1 MSSCSFR
8 SGEPPVVRLL
18 GNKDTVNKMRD
29 LRMKA
34 EDYEVV
40 KVIGRGAFG
49 EVQLV
54 RHKSSR
60 RVYAMKLLSKFE
72 MIKRSDSAFFW
83 EERDIMAFAN
93 SPWVV
98 QLFYAFQ
105 DDRYLYMVM
114 EYMPGGDL
122 VNLMSNYDVP
132 EKWAR
137 FYTAEVVLA
146 LDAIHSM
153 GFIHRDVKPDNMLL
167 DKAGHLKLAD
177 FGTCMKMNKEGMVR
191 CDTAVGTPDYISP
204 EVLKSQGGDGYY
216 GRECDWWSVGVFL
229 YEMLV
234 GDTPFYADSL
244 VGTYSK
250 IMNHKNSLTFPDD
263 NDISKEAKNL
273 ICAFLTD
280 REVRLGRNGV
290 EEIKRHL
297 FFKNDQWAWE
307 TLRDTV
313 APVVPDLSSDIDTSN
328 FDDLEEDKGEEET
341 FPIPK
346 AFVGNQ
352 LPFVGFTY
360 YSNRRYLAASAEN
373 SNDNRTGPTV
383 DKSVLE
389 NMQKMIYELEEQLH
403 NEMQLKDEMEQK
415 CRSSNIKLDKI
426 MKELDEEGNQRKN
439 LETTVSQIEKE
450 KMVLQHKINEYQ
462 RKFEQEN
469 ERRRNVENEVSTL
482 KDQMEDLKKI
492 SQHSQISSEKI
503 TQLQKQLEEANDLL
517 RTESDTAARLRKG
530 NTEMSKSLSQLESL
544 NRELQ
549 ERCRVLESTKLQV
562 EKDYYQLQAALESER
577 RDKSHGSEMI
587 GELQVRITTLQE
599 EVKNVKNNLER
610 VEAERKQVQDML
622 NHSEKEK
629 NNLEIDLNYKLKS
642 LQDRLEQEV
651 NEHKVTKARL
661 TDKHQSI
668 EEARSVAMCEMEK
681 KVKEERAAREKAENR
696 IVQAEKQ
703 CSMLDFDLKQSQQ
716 KLEHLLE
723 QKERLEDEVKN
734 LTFKLEQE
742 TNKRIMA
749 QNELKAQAFE
759 ADNLKGSEKQLK
771 QEINTL
777 LEAKRLLEFESAQ
790 LTKQYRGNECQMR
803 ELQDQLEAEQY
814 FSTLYKTQVKEL
826 KEEIDEKNKE
836 TQRKM
841 QELQNEKETLTTQL
855 DLAET
860 KAESERL
867 ARALLE
873 EQYFELSQE
882 SKKAASRHRQE
893 LTDMDSIIRRLEETN
908 NTLTKDVDLI
918 TKEKTE
924 INEKF
929 KKQEE
934 EGPGQARE
942 VGPWESHEFSKAKCK
957 VLHLGWGNLQNQY
970 RLRDEGI
977 KNSPAE
983 KGLEV
988 LVGEELD
995 MSHQCVLTTWEDS
1008 HVLDC
1013 IVGSIRRSVV
1023 SRLGEVIL
1031 PLSSILVG
1039 PHLESCIQLWGHP
1052 QRKDVDLLE
1061 RVHRRATKII
1071 RGMEHLSY
1079 YKMKKEEEINNIR
1092 MHYEKSI
1099 NNERTLK
1106 TQAVNKLAEIMNRKD
1121 FKIDRKKA
1129 NMQDLRKKE
1138 KENRKLQLELNQE
1151 KEKFNQMVVKY
1162 QKELNEMQAQLA
1174 EESTYRNELQ
1184 MQLDSKESDIEQL
1197 RRKIMDLQ
1205 QGMDS
1210 TSVASLPTDET
1221 DGNLSESRLE
1231 GWLSVP
1237 NKGNIKRHGWK
1248 KQYVV
1253 VSSKKI
1259 LFYNDEKDKDQS
1271 NPSMVLDIDK
1281 LFHVRPVTQGDVYR
1295 AETEE
1300 IPKIFQILYANEGE
1314 CRKDLEVEPVQPA
1327 EKTNFL
1333 NHKGHEFIPTL
1344 YHFPANCEA
1353 CAKPLWHVFKPPAAL
1368 ECRRCHVKCHRDHLD
1383 KKEELIAP
1391 CKVSY
1396 DVTSA
1401 RDMLL
1406 LASCQDE
1413 QKKWVTHLVKKIPKT
1428 PPSTFVRASP
1438 RTMSTRSS
1446 ANQSFRKV
1454 VKNTSGK
1461 TSIAELALDDG
1472 VLPCKQ
1478 ALPILSNGYRL
1489 QHVLEDISVHFIRGL
1504 THLSLQLVESSLPP
1518 VNAEICSFSFPLQ
1531 ASIFLLKAIGMGM
1544 TLLMMGS
1551 ADALPEEP
1559 IARPVFVEDMTE
1571 EQLASAMELP
1581 CGLTNLGNTCYM
1593 NATVQCIRSVP
1604 EVKEALKRYG
1614 GALRASGEMAS
1625 AQYITAALRDLFDSM
1640 DKTSSSIPPIILLQ
1654 FLHMAFPQFAE
1665 KGDQGQYL
1673 QQDAN
1678 ECWVQMMR
1686 VLQQKLEGIESDTV
1700 MERLQEEITKLSPT
1714 LQRNALYIKSS
1725 KISRLP
1731 AYLTIQMVRF
1741 FYKEK
1746 ESVNAKVLKDVK
1758 FPLML
1763 DVYELCTPDLQEK
1776 MVSYRSKFKDLE
1788 DKKVNQQPKNSS
1800 KSDGAQK
1807 EVKYEPFSFPDDIG
1821 SNNCGYYDLQAVLT
1835 HQGRS
1840 SSSGHYVSWVKR
1852 KQDEWI
1858 KFDDDKVSIVTP
1870 EDILRLSGGGDWHI
1884 AYVLLYGPR
1893 RIEVVEDEAEQ

>member
-1 MSSCSFR
+1 MSTGESFESR
-8 SGEPPVVRLL
+8 FEKIDGTLKDPKSEVNVDCLL
-18 GNKDTVNKMRD
+18 DGLDALVYDLDFPALRKNKNIDNFLNRYKDTVNKMRD

-263 NDISKEAKNL
+263 NEISKEAKNL

-297 FFKNDQWAWE
+297 FFKDDQWAWE

-328 FDDLEEDKGEEET
+328 FDDIDEDKGEEET

-360 YSNRRYLAASAEN
+360 YSNRRYLSVSAEN
-373 SNDNRTGPTV
+373 SNDNRTGSSM
-383 DKSVLE
+383 DKSVME
-389 NMQKMIYELEEQLH
+389 NMQKMIYDLEEQLH

-415 CRSSNIKLDKI
+415 CRSSNITLDKI

-439 LETTVSQIEKE
+439 LELTVSQIEKE
-450 KMVLQHKINEYQ
+450 KMALQHKINDYQ
-462 RKFEQEN
+462 RKIEQES
-469 ERRRNVENEVSTL
+469 EKRRNVENEVSTL

-492 SQHSQISSEKI
+492 SQHSQITNEKI

-517 RTESDTAARLRKG
+517 RTESETAVRLRKG
-530 NTEMSKSLSQLESL
+530 NTEMSKSLSQVESL

-549 ERCRVLESTKLQV
+549 ERCRVLESAKLQV

-577 RDKSHGSEMI
+577 RDRSHGSEMI

-599 EVKNVKNNLER
+599 ELKNLKNNLER
-610 VEAERKQVQDML
+610 VEAERKQAQDRL

-668 EEARSVAMCEMEK
+668 EEAKSVAMCEMEK

-716 KLEHLLE
+716 KLEHLLQ

-734 LTFKLEQE
+734 LSLQLEQE

-777 LEAKRLLEFESAQ
+777 LEAKRLLEVELAQ
-790 LTKQYRGNECQMR
+790 LAKQYRGNEGQMR

-860 KAESERL
+860 KAESEQL

-893 LTDMDSIIRRLEETN
+893 MTDKDSIIRRLEETN
-908 NTLTKDVDLI
+908 STLTKDVDLI
-918 TKEKTE
+918 TKENSE
-924 INEKF
+924 ISEKM

-934 EGPGQARE
+934 E
-942 VGPWESHEFSKAKCK
+942 
-957 VLHLGWGNLQNQY
+957 
-970 RLRDEGI
+970 
-977 KNSPAE
+977 
-983 KGLEV
+983 
-988 LVGEELD
+988 
-995 MSHQCVLTTWEDS
+995 
-1008 HVLDC
+1008 
-1013 IVGSIRRSVV
+1013 
-1023 SRLGEVIL
+1023 
-1031 PLSSILVG
+1031 
-1039 PHLESCIQLWGHP
+1039 
-1052 QRKDVDLLE
+1052 
-1061 RVHRRATKII
+1061 
-1071 RGMEHLSY
+1071 
-1079 YKMKKEEEINNIR
+1079 YKLKKEEEINNIR
-1092 MHYEKSI
+1092 MQYEKSI

-1129 NMQDLRKKE
+1129 SMQDLRKKD

-1197 RRKIMDLQ
+1197 RRKILDLQ

-1210 TSVASLPTDET
+1210 TSVSSLQPDEI
-1221 DGNLSESRLE
+1221 DGNLPESRLE
-1231 GWLSVP
+1231 GWLSIP

-1314 CRKDLEVEPVQPA
+1314 CRKDVEVESVQPA

-1333 NHKGHEFIPTL
+1333 NHKGHEFIPTI

-1413 QKKWVTHLVKKIPKT
+1413 QKKWVTHLVKKIPKN

-1446 ANQSFRKV
+1446 ANQSFRKA

-1461 TSIAELALDDG
+1461 TS
-1472 VLPCKQ
+1472 
-1478 ALPILSNGYRL
+1478 
-1489 QHVLEDISVHFIRGL
+1489 
-1504 THLSLQLVESSLPP
+1504 
-1518 VNAEICSFSFPLQ
+1518 
-1531 ASIFLLKAIGMGM
+1531 
-1544 TLLMMGS
+1544 
-1551 ADALPEEP
+1551 
-1559 IARPVFVEDMTE
+1559 
-1571 EQLASAMELP
+1571 
-1581 CGLTNLGNTCYM
+1581 
-1593 NATVQCIRSVP
+1593 
-1604 EVKEALKRYG
+1604 
-1614 GALRASGEMAS
+1614 
-1625 AQYITAALRDLFDSM
+1625 
-1640 DKTSSSIPPIILLQ
+1640 
-1654 FLHMAFPQFAE
+1654 
-1665 KGDQGQYL
+1665 
-1673 QQDAN
+1673 
-1678 ECWVQMMR
+1678 
-1686 VLQQKLEGIESDTV
+1686 
-1700 MERLQEEITKLSPT
+1700 
-1714 LQRNALYIKSS
+1714 
-1725 KISRLP
+1725 
-1731 AYLTIQMVRF
+1731 
-1741 FYKEK
+1741 
-1746 ESVNAKVLKDVK
+1746 
-1758 FPLML
+1758 
-1763 DVYELCTPDLQEK
+1763 
-1776 MVSYRSKFKDLE
+1776 
-1788 DKKVNQQPKNSS
+1788 
-1800 KSDGAQK
+1800 
-1807 EVKYEPFSFPDDIG
+1807 
-1821 SNNCGYYDLQAVLT
+1821 
-1835 HQGRS
+1835 
-1840 SSSGHYVSWVKR
+1840 
-1852 KQDEWI
+1852 
-1858 KFDDDKVSIVTP
+1858 
-1870 EDILRLSGGGDWHI
+1870 
-1884 AYVLLYGPR
+1884 
-1893 RIEVVEDEAEQ
+1893 

>member
-1 MSSCSFR
+1 MSTGESFESR
-8 SGEPPVVRLL
+8 FEKIDVTLKDPKSEVNVDCLL
-18 GNKDTVNKMRD
+18 DGLDALVYDLDFPALRKNKNIDNFLNRYKDTVNKMRD

-263 NDISKEAKNL
+263 NEISKEAKNL
-273 ICAFLTD
+273 ICGFLTD

-360 YSNRRYLAASAEN
+360 YSNRRYLAVSAEN
-373 SNDNRTGPTV
+373 SNDNRTGSSV

-439 LETTVSQIEKE
+439 LESTVSQIEKE
-450 KMVLQHKINEYQ
+450 KMVLQHKINDYQ
-462 RKFEQEN
+462 RKIEQEN
-469 ERRRNVENEVSTL
+469 EKRRNVENEVSTL

-492 SQHSQISSEKI
+492 SQHSQITNEKI

-530 NTEMSKSLSQLESL
+530 NTEMSKSLSQVESL

-577 RDKSHGSEMI
+577 RDRSHGSEMI

-599 EVKNVKNNLER
+599 EVKHIKNNLER
-610 VEAERKQVQDML
+610 VEAERKQAQDML

-734 LTFKLEQE
+734 LTLQLEQE

-777 LEAKRLLEFESAQ
+777 LEAKRLLEFELAQ
-790 LTKQYRGNECQMR
+790 LAKQYRGNEGQMR

-826 KEEIDEKNKE
+826 KEEIEEKNKE

-893 LTDMDSIIRRLEETN
+893 MTDKDSIIRRLEETN

-918 TKEKTE
+918 TKENSE
-924 INEKF
+924 ISEKI

-934 EGPGQARE
+934 
-942 VGPWESHEFSKAKCK
+942 
-957 VLHLGWGNLQNQY
+957 
-970 RLRDEGI
+970 D
-977 KNSPAE
+977 
-983 KGLEV
+983 
-988 LVGEELD
+988 
-995 MSHQCVLTTWEDS
+995 
-1008 HVLDC
+1008 
-1013 IVGSIRRSVV
+1013 
-1023 SRLGEVIL
+1023 
-1031 PLSSILVG
+1031 
-1039 PHLESCIQLWGHP
+1039 
-1052 QRKDVDLLE
+1052 
-1061 RVHRRATKII
+1061 
-1071 RGMEHLSY
+1071 

-1099 NNERTLK
+1099 NTERTLK

-1162 QKELNEMQAQLA
+1162 QKEVNEMQAQLA

-1197 RRKIMDLQ
+1197 RRKILDLQ

-1210 TSVASLPTDET
+1210 TSVASLQPDEI

-1231 GWLSVP
+1231 GWLSIP

-1461 TSIAELALDDG
+1461 TS
-1472 VLPCKQ
+1472 
-1478 ALPILSNGYRL
+1478 
-1489 QHVLEDISVHFIRGL
+1489 
-1504 THLSLQLVESSLPP
+1504 
-1518 VNAEICSFSFPLQ
+1518 
-1531 ASIFLLKAIGMGM
+1531 
-1544 TLLMMGS
+1544 
-1551 ADALPEEP
+1551 
-1559 IARPVFVEDMTE
+1559 
-1571 EQLASAMELP
+1571 
-1581 CGLTNLGNTCYM
+1581 
-1593 NATVQCIRSVP
+1593 
-1604 EVKEALKRYG
+1604 
-1614 GALRASGEMAS
+1614 
-1625 AQYITAALRDLFDSM
+1625 
-1640 DKTSSSIPPIILLQ
+1640 
-1654 FLHMAFPQFAE
+1654 
-1665 KGDQGQYL
+1665 
-1673 QQDAN
+1673 
-1678 ECWVQMMR
+1678 
-1686 VLQQKLEGIESDTV
+1686 
-1700 MERLQEEITKLSPT
+1700 
-1714 LQRNALYIKSS
+1714 
-1725 KISRLP
+1725 
-1731 AYLTIQMVRF
+1731 
-1741 FYKEK
+1741 
-1746 ESVNAKVLKDVK
+1746 
-1758 FPLML
+1758 
-1763 DVYELCTPDLQEK
+1763 
-1776 MVSYRSKFKDLE
+1776 
-1788 DKKVNQQPKNSS
+1788 
-1800 KSDGAQK
+1800 
-1807 EVKYEPFSFPDDIG
+1807 
-1821 SNNCGYYDLQAVLT
+1821 
-1835 HQGRS
+1835 
-1840 SSSGHYVSWVKR
+1840 
-1852 KQDEWI
+1852 
-1858 KFDDDKVSIVTP
+1858 
-1870 EDILRLSGGGDWHI
+1870 
-1884 AYVLLYGPR
+1884 
-1893 RIEVVEDEAEQ
+1893 

>member
-1 MSSCSFR
+1 GTF
-8 SGEPPVVRLL
+8 
-18 GNKDTVNKMRD
+18 N
-29 LRMKA
+29 
-34 EDYEVV
+34 
-40 KVIGRGAFG
+40 
-49 EVQLV
+49 
-54 RHKSSR
+54 
-60 RVYAMKLLSKFE
+60 
-72 MIKRSDSAFFW
+72 
-83 EERDIMAFAN
+83 
-93 SPWVV
+93 
-98 QLFYAFQ
+98 
-105 DDRYLYMVM
+105 DRYLYMVM

-263 NDISKEAKNL
+263 NEISKEAKNL

-360 YSNRRYLAASAEN
+360 YSNRRYVSVSAEN
-373 SNDNRTGPTV
+373 SNDNRTGSSV
-383 DKSVLE
+383 DKSLE

-439 LETTVSQIEKE
+439 LESTLSQIEKE
-450 KMVLQHKINEYQ
+450 KMVLQHKINDYQ
-462 RKFEQEN
+462 RKIEQEN
-469 ERRRNVENEVSTL
+469 EKRRNVENEVSTL

-492 SQHSQISSEKI
+492 SQHSQITNEKI

-530 NTEMSKSLSQLESL
+530 NTEMSKSLSQVESL

-577 RDKSHGSEMI
+577 RDRSHGSEMI

-610 VEAERKQVQDML
+610 VEAERKQAQDML

-734 LTFKLEQE
+734 LALQLEQE

-777 LEAKRLLEFESAQ
+777 LEAKRLLEFELAQ
-790 LTKQYRGNECQMR
+790 LAKQYRGNEGQMR

-893 LTDMDSIIRRLEETN
+893 MTDKDSIIRR
-908 NTLTKDVDLI
+908 
-918 TKEKTE
+918 
-924 INEKF
+924 
-929 KKQEE
+929 
-934 EGPGQARE
+934 
-942 VGPWESHEFSKAKCK
+942 
-957 VLHLGWGNLQNQY
+957 
-970 RLRDEGI
+970 
-977 KNSPAE
+977 
-983 KGLEV
+983 
-988 LVGEELD
+988 
-995 MSHQCVLTTWEDS
+995 
-1008 HVLDC
+1008 
-1013 IVGSIRRSVV
+1013 
-1023 SRLGEVIL
+1023 
-1031 PLSSILVG
+1031 
-1039 PHLESCIQLWGHP
+1039 
-1052 QRKDVDLLE
+1052 
-1061 RVHRRATKII
+1061 
-1071 RGMEHLSY
+1071 
-1079 YKMKKEEEINNIR
+1079 
-1092 MHYEKSI
+1092 
-1099 NNERTLK
+1099 
-1106 TQAVNKLAEIMNRKD
+1106 AVNKLAEIMNRKD

-1162 QKELNEMQAQLA
+1162 QKEVNEMQAQLA

-1197 RRKIMDLQ
+1197 RRKILDLQ

-1210 TSVASLPTDET
+1210 TSVASLQPDET

-1231 GWLSVP
+1231 GWLSIP

-1461 TSIAELALDDG
+1461 T
-1472 VLPCKQ
+1472 
-1478 ALPILSNGYRL
+1478 R
-1489 QHVLEDISVHFIRGL
+1489 
-1504 THLSLQLVESSLPP
+1504 
-1518 VNAEICSFSFPLQ
+1518 
-1531 ASIFLLKAIGMGM
+1531 
-1544 TLLMMGS
+1544 
-1551 ADALPEEP
+1551 
-1559 IARPVFVEDMTE
+1559 
-1571 EQLASAMELP
+1571 
-1581 CGLTNLGNTCYM
+1581 
-1593 NATVQCIRSVP
+1593 
-1604 EVKEALKRYG
+1604 
-1614 GALRASGEMAS
+1614 
-1625 AQYITAALRDLFDSM
+1625 
-1640 DKTSSSIPPIILLQ
+1640 
-1654 FLHMAFPQFAE
+1654 
-1665 KGDQGQYL
+1665 
-1673 QQDAN
+1673 
-1678 ECWVQMMR
+1678 
-1686 VLQQKLEGIESDTV
+1686 
-1700 MERLQEEITKLSPT
+1700 
-1714 LQRNALYIKSS
+1714 
-1725 KISRLP
+1725 
-1731 AYLTIQMVRF
+1731 
-1741 FYKEK
+1741 
-1746 ESVNAKVLKDVK
+1746 
-1758 FPLML
+1758 
-1763 DVYELCTPDLQEK
+1763 
-1776 MVSYRSKFKDLE
+1776 
-1788 DKKVNQQPKNSS
+1788 
-1800 KSDGAQK
+1800 
-1807 EVKYEPFSFPDDIG
+1807 
-1821 SNNCGYYDLQAVLT
+1821 
-1835 HQGRS
+1835 
-1840 SSSGHYVSWVKR
+1840 
-1852 KQDEWI
+1852 
-1858 KFDDDKVSIVTP
+1858 
-1870 EDILRLSGGGDWHI
+1870 
-1884 AYVLLYGPR
+1884 
-1893 RIEVVEDEAEQ
+1893 

>member
-1 MSSCSFR
+1 MSTGESFESR
-8 SGEPPVVRLL
+8 FDKIDVTLKDPKSEVNVDCLL
-18 GNKDTVNKMRD
+18 DGLDALVYDLDFPALRKNKNIDNFLNRYKDTVNKMRD

-492 SQHSQISSEKI
+492 SQHSQISNEKI

-599 EVKNVKNNLER
+599 EVKNIKNNLER

-716 KLEHLLE
+716 KLEHLLQ

-759 ADNLKGSEKQLK
+759 ADNLKSSEKQLK

-918 TKEKTE
+918 TKENTE

-934 EGPGQARE
+934 
-942 VGPWESHEFSKAKCK
+942 
-957 VLHLGWGNLQNQY
+957 
-970 RLRDEGI
+970 D
-977 KNSPAE
+977 
-983 KGLEV
+983 
-988 LVGEELD
+988 
-995 MSHQCVLTTWEDS
+995 
-1008 HVLDC
+1008 
-1013 IVGSIRRSVV
+1013 
-1023 SRLGEVIL
+1023 
-1031 PLSSILVG
+1031 
-1039 PHLESCIQLWGHP
+1039 
-1052 QRKDVDLLE
+1052 
-1061 RVHRRATKII
+1061 
-1071 RGMEHLSY
+1071 

-1099 NNERTLK
+1099 SNERTLK

-1197 RRKIMDLQ
+1197 RRKIVDLQ

-1221 DGNLSESRLE
+1221 DGNISESRLE

-1461 TSIAELALDDG
+1461 TRQYS
-1472 VLPCKQ
+1472 
-1478 ALPILSNGYRL
+1478 R
-1489 QHVLEDISVHFIRGL
+1489 
-1504 THLSLQLVESSLPP
+1504 
-1518 VNAEICSFSFPLQ
+1518 
-1531 ASIFLLKAIGMGM
+1531 
-1544 TLLMMGS
+1544 
-1551 ADALPEEP
+1551 
-1559 IARPVFVEDMTE
+1559 
-1571 EQLASAMELP
+1571 
-1581 CGLTNLGNTCYM
+1581 TC
-1593 NATVQCIRSVP
+1593 
-1604 EVKEALKRYG
+1604 
-1614 GALRASGEMAS
+1614 
-1625 AQYITAALRDLFDSM
+1625 
-1640 DKTSSSIPPIILLQ
+1640 
-1654 FLHMAFPQFAE
+1654 
-1665 KGDQGQYL
+1665 
-1673 QQDAN
+1673 
-1678 ECWVQMMR
+1678 
-1686 VLQQKLEGIESDTV
+1686 
-1700 MERLQEEITKLSPT
+1700 
-1714 LQRNALYIKSS
+1714 
-1725 KISRLP
+1725 
-1731 AYLTIQMVRF
+1731 
-1741 FYKEK
+1741 
-1746 ESVNAKVLKDVK
+1746 
-1758 FPLML
+1758 
-1763 DVYELCTPDLQEK
+1763 
-1776 MVSYRSKFKDLE
+1776 
-1788 DKKVNQQPKNSS
+1788 
-1800 KSDGAQK
+1800 
-1807 EVKYEPFSFPDDIG
+1807 
-1821 SNNCGYYDLQAVLT
+1821 
-1835 HQGRS
+1835 
-1840 SSSGHYVSWVKR
+1840 
-1852 KQDEWI
+1852 
-1858 KFDDDKVSIVTP
+1858 
-1870 EDILRLSGGGDWHI
+1870 
-1884 AYVLLYGPR
+1884 PR
-1893 RIEVVEDEAEQ
+1893 

>member
-1 MSSCSFR
+1 MST
-8 SGEPPVVRLL
+8 GETFESRFEKIDVTLKDPKSEVNVDCLL
-18 GNKDTVNKMRD
+18 DGLDALVYDLDFPALRKNKNIDNFLNRYKDTVNKMRD

-360 YSNRRYLAASAEN
+360 YSNRRYLAVSAEN
-373 SNDNRTGPTV
+373 SNDNRTGSTV

-439 LETTVSQIEKE
+439 LESTVSQIEKE
-450 KMVLQHKINEYQ
+450 KMVLQHKINDYQ
-462 RKFEQEN
+462 RKIEQEN
-469 ERRRNVENEVSTL
+469 EKRRNVENEVSTL

-492 SQHSQISSEKI
+492 SQHSQMTNEKI

-530 NTEMSKSLSQLESL
+530 NTEMSKSLSQVESL

-577 RDKSHGSEMI
+577 RDRSHGSEMI

-599 EVKNVKNNLER
+599 EVKHVKNNLER
-610 VEAERKQVQDML
+610 VEAERKQAQDML

-681 KVKEERAAREKAENR
+681 KVKEERAAREKAENQ

-734 LTFKLEQE
+734 LTLQLEQE

-777 LEAKRLLEFESAQ
+777 LEAKRLLEFELAQ
-790 LTKQYRGNECQMR
+790 LAKQYRGNEGQMR

-826 KEEIDEKNKE
+826 KEEIDDKNKE

-893 LTDMDSIIRRLEETN
+893 MTDKDSIIRRLEETN
-908 NTLTKDVDLI
+908 STLTKDVDLI
-918 TKEKTE
+918 TKENSE
-924 INEKF
+924 IGEKI

-934 EGPGQARE
+934 E
-942 VGPWESHEFSKAKCK
+942 
-957 VLHLGWGNLQNQY
+957 
-970 RLRDEGI
+970 
-977 KNSPAE
+977 
-983 KGLEV
+983 
-988 LVGEELD
+988 
-995 MSHQCVLTTWEDS
+995 
-1008 HVLDC
+1008 
-1013 IVGSIRRSVV
+1013 
-1023 SRLGEVIL
+1023 
-1031 PLSSILVG
+1031 
-1039 PHLESCIQLWGHP
+1039 
-1052 QRKDVDLLE
+1052 
-1061 RVHRRATKII
+1061 
-1071 RGMEHLSY
+1071 

-1099 NNERTLK
+1099 NTERTLK

-1197 RRKIMDLQ
+1197 RRKILDLQ

-1210 TSVASLPTDET
+1210 TSVASLQPDET

-1314 CRKDLEVEPVQPA
+1314 CRKDLEVEPVQPT

-1428 PPSTFVRASP
+1428 PPSSFVRASP

-1461 TSIAELALDDG
+1461 TS
-1472 VLPCKQ
+1472 
-1478 ALPILSNGYRL
+1478 
-1489 QHVLEDISVHFIRGL
+1489 
-1504 THLSLQLVESSLPP
+1504 
-1518 VNAEICSFSFPLQ
+1518 
-1531 ASIFLLKAIGMGM
+1531 
-1544 TLLMMGS
+1544 
-1551 ADALPEEP
+1551 
-1559 IARPVFVEDMTE
+1559 
-1571 EQLASAMELP
+1571 
-1581 CGLTNLGNTCYM
+1581 
-1593 NATVQCIRSVP
+1593 
-1604 EVKEALKRYG
+1604 
-1614 GALRASGEMAS
+1614 
-1625 AQYITAALRDLFDSM
+1625 
-1640 DKTSSSIPPIILLQ
+1640 
-1654 FLHMAFPQFAE
+1654 
-1665 KGDQGQYL
+1665 
-1673 QQDAN
+1673 
-1678 ECWVQMMR
+1678 
-1686 VLQQKLEGIESDTV
+1686 
-1700 MERLQEEITKLSPT
+1700 
-1714 LQRNALYIKSS
+1714 
-1725 KISRLP
+1725 
-1731 AYLTIQMVRF
+1731 
-1741 FYKEK
+1741 
-1746 ESVNAKVLKDVK
+1746 
-1758 FPLML
+1758 
-1763 DVYELCTPDLQEK
+1763 
-1776 MVSYRSKFKDLE
+1776 
-1788 DKKVNQQPKNSS
+1788 
-1800 KSDGAQK
+1800 
-1807 EVKYEPFSFPDDIG
+1807 
-1821 SNNCGYYDLQAVLT
+1821 
-1835 HQGRS
+1835 
-1840 SSSGHYVSWVKR
+1840 
-1852 KQDEWI
+1852 
-1858 KFDDDKVSIVTP
+1858 
-1870 EDILRLSGGGDWHI
+1870 
-1884 AYVLLYGPR
+1884 
-1893 RIEVVEDEAEQ
+1893 

>member
-1 MSSCSFR
+1 MSTGESFESR
-8 SGEPPVVRLL
+8 FEKIDVTLKDPKSEVNVDCLL
-18 GNKDTVNKMRD
+18 DGLDALVYDLDFPALRKNKNIDNFLNRYKDTVNKMRD

-360 YSNRRYLAASAEN
+360 YSNRRYLAVSAEN
-373 SNDNRTGPTV
+373 SNDNRTASSV

-426 MKELDEEGNQRKN
+426 MKELDEEGNRRKN
-439 LETTVSQIEKE
+439 LESAVSQIEKE
-450 KMVLQHKINEYQ
+450 KMVLQHKINDYQ
-462 RKFEQEN
+462 RKIEQEN
-469 ERRRNVENEVSTL
+469 EKRRNVENEVSTL
-482 KDQMEDLKKI
+482 KDQMEDLKKNN
-492 SQHSQISSEKI
+492 QHSQISTEKI
-503 TQLQKQLEEANDLL
+503 TQLQKKLEETNDLW
-517 RTESDTAARLRKG
+517 RTELDTAARLRKS
-530 NTEMSKSLSQLESL
+530 NTEMSKSLSQVESL

-577 RDKSHGSEMI
+577 RDRSHGSEMI

-599 EVKNVKNNLER
+599 EVKNIKNNLER
-610 VEAERKQVQDML
+610 VEAERKQAQDML

-681 KVKEERAAREKAENR
+681 KIKEERAAREKAENR

-734 LTFKLEQE
+734 LTLQLEQE

-777 LEAKRLLEFESAQ
+777 LEAKRLLEFELAQ
-790 LTKQYRGNECQMR
+790 LAKQYRGNEGQMR

-836 TQRKM
+836 IQRKT
-841 QELQNEKETLTTQL
+841 QELQNEKETLTAQV

-867 ARALLE
+867 ARTLLE

-893 LTDMDSIIRRLEETN
+893 MTDKDSIIRRLEETN

-918 TKEKTE
+918 TKENSE
-924 INEKF
+924 ISEKI

-934 EGPGQARE
+934 E
-942 VGPWESHEFSKAKCK
+942 
-957 VLHLGWGNLQNQY
+957 Y
-970 RLRDEGI
+970 
-977 KNSPAE
+977 
-983 KGLEV
+983 
-988 LVGEELD
+988 
-995 MSHQCVLTTWEDS
+995 
-1008 HVLDC
+1008 
-1013 IVGSIRRSVV
+1013 
-1023 SRLGEVIL
+1023 
-1031 PLSSILVG
+1031 
-1039 PHLESCIQLWGHP
+1039 
-1052 QRKDVDLLE
+1052 
-1061 RVHRRATKII
+1061 KI
-1071 RGMEHLSY
+1071 
-1079 YKMKKEEEINNIR
+1079 KKEEEINNIR

-1099 NNERTLK
+1099 NTERTLK

-1162 QKELNEMQAQLA
+1162 QKEVNEMQAQLA

-1197 RRKIMDLQ
+1197 RRKILDLQ

-1210 TSVASLPTDET
+1210 TSVASLQPDEM

-1231 GWLSVP
+1231 GWLSIP

-1314 CRKDLEVEPVQPA
+1314 CRKELEVEPVQPA

-1401 RDMLL
+1401 RDLLL

-1428 PPSTFVRASP
+1428 PPSSFVRASP

-1446 ANQSFRKV
+1446 ANQSFRKA

-1461 TSIAELALDDG
+1461 
-1472 VLPCKQ
+1472 
-1478 ALPILSNGYRL
+1478 
-1489 QHVLEDISVHFIRGL
+1489 
-1504 THLSLQLVESSLPP
+1504 
-1518 VNAEICSFSFPLQ
+1518 
-1531 ASIFLLKAIGMGM
+1531 
-1544 TLLMMGS
+1544 
-1551 ADALPEEP
+1551 
-1559 IARPVFVEDMTE
+1559 
-1571 EQLASAMELP
+1571 
-1581 CGLTNLGNTCYM
+1581 
-1593 NATVQCIRSVP
+1593 
-1604 EVKEALKRYG
+1604 
-1614 GALRASGEMAS
+1614 
-1625 AQYITAALRDLFDSM
+1625 
-1640 DKTSSSIPPIILLQ
+1640 
-1654 FLHMAFPQFAE
+1654 
-1665 KGDQGQYL
+1665 
-1673 QQDAN
+1673 
-1678 ECWVQMMR
+1678 
-1686 VLQQKLEGIESDTV
+1686 
-1700 MERLQEEITKLSPT
+1700 
-1714 LQRNALYIKSS
+1714 
-1725 KISRLP
+1725 
-1731 AYLTIQMVRF
+1731 
-1741 FYKEK
+1741 
-1746 ESVNAKVLKDVK
+1746 
-1758 FPLML
+1758 
-1763 DVYELCTPDLQEK
+1763 
-1776 MVSYRSKFKDLE
+1776 
-1788 DKKVNQQPKNSS
+1788 NS
-1800 KSDGAQK
+1800 
-1807 EVKYEPFSFPDDIG
+1807 
-1821 SNNCGYYDLQAVLT
+1821 
-1835 HQGRS
+1835 
-1840 SSSGHYVSWVKR
+1840 
-1852 KQDEWI
+1852 
-1858 KFDDDKVSIVTP
+1858 
-1870 EDILRLSGGGDWHI
+1870 
-1884 AYVLLYGPR
+1884 
-1893 RIEVVEDEAEQ
+1893 